1 MAMTATEKILARA
14 SGNTVVMS
22 SEVVVIEPDVI
33 LSHDNTAAIAQI
45 FNQLPHRRI
54 RYPERLAIT
63 LDHAVPPPSPKHAR
77 NHQAVRRF
85 RS

>member
-1 MAMTATEKILARA
+1 MAMTATEKMLARA
-14 SGNTVVMS
+14 SGNTVVMP

-54 RYPERLAIT
+54 RYPGASG
-63 LDHAVPPPSPKHAR
+63 DHAGPCRAPAQPETCPESPGGSA
-77 NHQAVRRF
+77 F